1 MPCPQVHIVKCL
13 KQTKHKE
20 TTNALK
26 SVFVNRLETYV
37 IQMVALPVFPYSSPY
52 PAYDSQGK
60 D

>member
-37 IQMVALPVFPYSSPY
+37 IQMVALPVFPYSRT
-52 PAYDSQGK
+52 
-60 D
+60 